1 MRSFFYILL
10 IGLVGITIAGCRDSS
25 PEQPDIL
32 LVTVEGNLE
41 APADSRTYTE
51 RTLTPV
57 SPETLPSAASVLTG
71 LFPPQ
76 HGLRTDGVG
85 RLDPSTPTL
94 ATRLKNSGYDTA
106 AFLSTIALAP
116 THGLDIGFDTY
127 DVCIATTNANR
138 HFTRT
143 PTQIVDAALHFL
155 DARKSSKHPL
165 FLWLHLTPY
174 AGTAFSNRTETAT
187 ATATELARI
196 SKRFPKQAQIL
207 IVPLF
212 GLGMDIDFRGLDL
225 EDPLLPSHA
234 FLSGVKA
241 SPLGIAEIPYAIG
254 LDEQPPAFRYTESI
268 VPWYAFR
275 LPPLQKLQGG
285 NTDTDLSVL
294 QGLAPVR
301 PLPLA
306 HQDAAVVLRSNGHL
320 GEGLVPP
327 YTNGPARVAL
337 GSNDWMRVNRARVA
351 FQAFSNNATNRTEIL
366 RQLVKTDPDVP
377 LFHHLLGESF
387 LRDRDLTSACNAFRK
402 SSDLGYNMVLANR
415 LQAQC
420 HALIGN
426 VPAAIDRAEAAFLVN
441 EEDPRTR
448 LELAHLLLRTGS
460 ALIRSQQYGAAENCL
475 SRALLLEPKSPAIQT
490 ELAILQLATGQTN
503 AAIVRLRD
511 IVKQYPKEKRAARLL
526 QSISTP

>member
-1 MRSFFYILL
+1 MRSFLHILL
-10 IGLVGITIAGCRDSS
+10 IGLLGLFVSGCRERL

-32 LVTVEGNLE
+32 LVTVEGNLK
-41 APADSRTYTE
+41 APEDSRTYTK
-51 RTLTPV
+51 RTLAPV

-85 RLDPSTPTL
+85 CLDPSTPTL
-94 ATRLKNSGYDTA
+94 ATHLKQSGYDTA
-106 AFLSTIALAP
+106 AFLSTIALAT
-116 THGLDIGFDTY
+116 THGLNIGFDTY
-127 DVCIATTNANR
+127 DVCIATTNAR
-138 HFTRT
+138 QHFTRS
-143 PTQIVDAALHFL
+143 PAQVVEAASTFL
-155 DARKSSKHPL
+155 DRRKQSTRPL

-174 AGTAFSNRTETAT
+174 AGTSLTNRSETAT
-187 ATATELARI
+187 AAIKELARI
-196 SKRFPKQAQIL
+196 SERFPKHAQIL

-212 GLGMDIDFRGLDL
+212 GLGMDPDFRGLDL
-225 EDPLLPSHA
+225 EDPMLPPRA
-234 FLSGVKA
+234 YLSGVKA

-254 LDEQPPAFRYTESI
+254 LDSNPPNFRYTESI

-285 NTDTDLSVL
+285 EIDTKISVL
-294 QGLAPVR
+294 EGLAPVR

-306 HQDAAVVLRSNGHL
+306 HQDAAMVLRANGHL

-337 GSNDWMRVNRARVA
+337 GSNDWSRVNRARVA
-351 FQAFSNNATNRTEIL
+351 FQAFANNATNRTEIL
-366 RQLVKTDPDVP
+366 RALVKTDPDVP
-377 LFHHLLGESF
+377 LFYHLLGESF
-387 LRDRDLTSACNAFRK
+387 LRDRDLTSACNAFQK
-402 SSDLGYNMVLANR
+402 SADLGYNMVLANR

-426 VPAAIDRAEAAFLVN
+426 IPAAIDRAESAFLVN
-441 EEDPRTR
+441 EEDPKTR
-448 LELAHLLLRTGS
+448 LELARLLLQTGS
-460 ALIRSQQYGAAENCL
+460 VLIRSQQYEGAENCL

-511 IVKQYPKEKRAARLL
+511 IVKQYPKDKRAARLL
-526 QSISTP
+526 QSITNP